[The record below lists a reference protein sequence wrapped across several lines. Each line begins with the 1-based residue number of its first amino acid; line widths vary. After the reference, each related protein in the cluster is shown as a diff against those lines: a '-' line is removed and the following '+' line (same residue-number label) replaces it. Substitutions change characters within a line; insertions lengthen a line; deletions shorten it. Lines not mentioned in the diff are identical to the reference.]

1 MQIISEGRQFKNT
14 WRQCKYNCSSL
25 TEDLNENEKKCFLF
39 KIKISYFITIFPSNL
54 NGLGS
59 MVQGRPVRS
68 GGAGGL
74 QPPNN
79 LPKFVDFVG
88 CESQG
93 CRNEDLNSYIFE
105 EATRIY
111 QKCNIF

>member
-1 MQIISEGRQFKNT
+1 MTHRTSQNDVLPLAKCPFSKLWT
-14 WRQCKYNCSSL
+14 
-25 TEDLNENEKKCFLF
+25 DLNQTLF
-39 KIKISYFITIFPSNL
+39 EL
-54 NGLGS
+54 NTNHFVAEAGL
-59 MVQGRPVRS
+59 
-68 GGAGGL
+68 
-74 QPPNN
+74 NN
-79 LPKFVDFVG
+79 LPKFVDFVSEKG